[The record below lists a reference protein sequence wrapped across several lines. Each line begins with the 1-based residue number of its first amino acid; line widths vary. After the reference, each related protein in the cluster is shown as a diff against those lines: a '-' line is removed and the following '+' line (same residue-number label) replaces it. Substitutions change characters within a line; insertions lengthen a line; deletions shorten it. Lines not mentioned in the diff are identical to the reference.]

1 MLFRS
6 SFFAFAGFL
15 SFAVCNANAQAFK
28 PATSPADSGAQ
39 LSLSDQAELLGA
51 LGFGALTL
59 DAYYELTVS
68 GGLRTDNHLKGIDK
82 LAKEKWGVT
91 FSELAKK
98 EEAKTGR
105 NYREEAHTLVRT
117 VIQKFGGADT
127 PGVKKWASLFRDIH
141 DSNLKKFHAIN

>member
-15 SFAVCNANAQAFK
+15 SFAVCIAEAQPIK
-28 PATSPADSGAQ
+28 PANSPVESGTQ

-68 GGLRTDNHLKGIDK
+68 GGLRTDNHLNGINK
-82 LAKEKWGVT
+82 LANEKWGGNFFRT
-91 FSELAKK
+91 SEK
-98 EEAKTGR
+98 GR
-105 NYREEAHTLVRT
+105 SQNREKLSGRSPYSRPH
-117 VIQKFGGADT
+117 
-127 PGVKKWASLFRDIH
+127 
-141 DSNLKKFHAIN
+141 SNTKVWRR

>member
-15 SFAVCNANAQAFK
+15 SFAVCIAEAQPIK
-28 PATSPADSGAQ
+28 PANSPVESGTQ

-68 GGLRTDNHLKGIDK
+68 GGLRTDNHLNGINK
-82 LAKEKWGVT
+82 LANEKRGGNFFRT
-91 FSELAKK
+91 SEK
-98 EEAKTGR
+98 GR
-105 NYREEAHTLVRT
+105 SQNREKLSGRSPYSRPH
-117 VIQKFGGADT
+117 
-127 PGVKKWASLFRDIH
+127 
-141 DSNLKKFHAIN
+141 SNTKVWRR